1 MGDVEE
7 LLVPGGMTHG
17 RESAWQVIVGVN
29 KFRLDKEEP
38 LATRSIDNAAVL
50 QQQVEQLRRIRESR
64 DGVLFSFCRCSY
76 LAGFAQTLRGQG
88 AGGGLGGRLGAEDHC
103 MGGFGCA
110 AKAAPMSQKESPNLL
125 ELAVEAARRRC
136 TVGEISDALEFGGW
150 GRYVPTDSVISGVY
164 GQAYG
169 EDAADIQSA
178 MAEVRVFEERAGRR
192 PRVLVAKMGQD
203 GHDRGAKVIATGL
216 ADLGFDVDI
225 GPLFQ
230 TPEEV
235 ARQAVDADV
244 HCVGVSSQAAG
255 HRTLVPQ
262 LRKALQDAGVGH
274 VLLVIG
280 GVIPQEDYQFLY
292 DNGVGCIFGP
302 GTRIPAAA
310 KEMLAKLPLN

>member
-64 DGVLFSFCRCSY
+64 D
-76 LAGFAQTLRGQG
+76 
-88 AGGGLGGRLGAEDHC
+88 EDHC
-103 MGGFGCA
+103 MEA
-110 AKAAPMSQKESPNLL
+110 LDALAKAAPMSQKESPNLL